1 LNSWIKSGITQGI
14 PIDEFEE
21 ELVQEGNTPL
31 YDGTLYDRVP
41 RPLKSQKLIT
51 LRNSLYIG

>member
-21 ELVQEGNTPL
+21 ELVQEGNTNA
-31 YDGTLYDRVP
+31 TV
-41 RPLKSQKLIT
+41 
-51 LRNSLYIG
+51 